1 MENTTLVQVAAHRK
15 DCTAVS
21 TAQVL
26 APADLG
32 ANPDSAHII
41 CVTLSEVP

>member
-1 MENTTLVQVAAHRK
+1 MENTTLVQVAYRK
-15 DCTAVS
+15 DSCTAVS

-41 CVTLSEVP
+41 CVT